1 MEKFMTLPQ
10 SSLPLA
16 IVTGGTSG
24 IGLAIVKDLAR
35 DHHVLALGRD
45 PQRIAQITGLKNITP
60 VAVDLVDHESLA
72 QLVAPLEKI
81 SVLVHCAAISEK
93 FTTAEASPNDWRR
106 HMEINLIA
114 PAELSRLSLPAL
126 RRAEGQVIFISS
138 GAGIRSIP
146 GHTVYSASKHA
157 LRALADGL
165 RIDEAKHRVR
175 VATVA
180 PGPTQT
186 PKTVSLRDD
195 PQTQE
200 LYESFSTPESIAAG
214 VRVVVDATDDS
225 QVTEVVVRPRFE

>member
-1 MEKFMTLPQ
+1 MTLPQ

-214 VRVVVDATDDS
+214 VRVVADATDDS